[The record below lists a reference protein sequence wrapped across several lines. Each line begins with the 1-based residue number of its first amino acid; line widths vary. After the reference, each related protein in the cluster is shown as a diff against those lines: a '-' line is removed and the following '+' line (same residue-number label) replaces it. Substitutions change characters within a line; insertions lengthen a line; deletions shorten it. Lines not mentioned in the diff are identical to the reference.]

1 MTISAGDRRSVWSVR
16 VDLDC
21 ALSRPDRLRSGNSAA
36 YLRPYAGRVHG
47 EYKVPGGKLVVIDV
61 HVEDGRL
68 SRVSLSGDFFL
79 EPDDA
84 LDVITEAVTGAPV
97 TADASDLGALIQAA
111 LTADVSMVGFTPDS
125 VGIAIRRALGH
136 ATSWHD
142 HTFDVVE
149 PVVMAPAMN
158 VALDEVLLREVAAG
172 TRPPTLRF
180 WDWDSPLVVIGSFQ
194 SVRNEVD
201 EEAAARHGIGIVRR
215 ISGGGAMFME
225 PGNCITYSLVVPT
238 SLVDGLS
245 FERSYEFLDQWV
257 MGALADVG
265 VNARYV
271 PINDIVSDHG
281 KIGGAAQ
288 KRIVAGA
295 VLHHVTMS
303 YDIDADKMTEVLR
316 IGREKISDKGITSSG
331 KRVDPMRSQ
340 TGMTRAAIIEA
351 FLDHFRGRYR
361 TREAGYTDTELAAAQ
376 ELVDEKF
383 SSQEW
388 TYRVP

>member
-1 MTISAGDRRSVWSVR
+1 MR
-16 VDLDC
+16 
-21 ALSRPDRLRSGNSAA
+21 
-36 YLRPYAGRVHG
+36 G
-47 EYKVPGGKLVVIDV
+47 EYKVPGGKLVVVDV
-61 HVEDGRL
+61 VVDDGRL

-84 LDVITEAVTGAPV
+84 LDDIVAAVTGMSV
-97 TADASDLGALIQAA
+97 NADAAQLGSAISDALDDGA
-111 LTADVSMVGFTPDS
+111 SMIGFTPDS

-142 HTFDVVE
+142 HTFDVIA
-149 PVVMAPAMN
+149 PVVIDPAMH
-158 VALDEVLLREVAAG
+158 VALDEVITREVASG
-172 TRPPTLRF
+172 TRGPTLRF
-180 WDWDSPLVVIGSFQ
+180 WDWDSPLVVLGSFQ

-225 PGNCITYSLVVPT
+225 PGNCITYSLSVPT

-245 FERSYEFLDQWV
+245 FEQSYEFLDQWV
-257 MGALADVG
+257 MGALANVG
-265 VNARYV
+265 ITARYV
-271 PINDIVSDHG
+271 PLNDIATDQG
-281 KIGGAAQ
+281 KIAGAAQ
-288 KRIVAGA
+288 KRIAAGA
-295 VLHHVTMS
+295 VLHHVTMA

-340 TGMTRAAIIEA
+340 TGMTRDDIIAAFIA
-351 FLDHFRGRYR
+351 HFRARYD
-361 TREAGYTDTELAAAQ
+361 TRESVYTDAELAAAR
-376 ELVDEKF
+376 ELVETKF
-383 SSQEW
+383 ATPEW

>member
-1 MTISAGDRRSVWSVR
+1 MI
-16 VDLDC
+16 VDVD
-21 ALSRPDRLRSGNSAA
+21 
-36 YLRPYAGRVHG
+36 
-47 EYKVPGGKLVVIDV
+47 
-61 HVEDGRL
+61 VEDGQL
-68 SRVSLSGDFFL
+68 SRVALSGDFFL

-84 LDVITEAVTGAPV
+84 LEDIVAAVTGLPT
-97 TADASDLGALIQAA
+97 TADATRIGQAIAEKIGDEVALI
-111 LTADVSMVGFTPDS
+111 GFIPES

-142 HTFDVVE
+142 HTFDVIE
-149 PVVMAPAMN
+149 PVVLDPAMH
-158 VALDEVLLREVAAG
+158 VALDEVITREVATG
-172 TRPPTLRF
+172 ERRPTLRF
-180 WDWDSPLVVIGSFQ
+180 WDWDAPLVVLGSFQ

-225 PGNCITYSLVVPT
+225 PGNCITYSLSVPT

-265 VNARYV
+265 IKARYV
-271 PINDIVSDHG
+271 PLNDIASEQG

-288 KRIVAGA
+288 KRFAAGA
-295 VLHHVTMS
+295 VVHHVTMA
-303 YDIDADKMTEVLR
+303 YDIDADKMTDVLR

-340 TGMTRAAIIEA
+340 TGMARDAIIAA
-351 FLDHFRGRYR
+351 FLAHFRARYD
-361 TREAGYTDTELAAAQ
+361 TSTSAYTDAELAAAQ
-376 ELVDEKF
+376 QLVDTKF
-383 SSQEW
+383 ANPEW

>member
-1 MTISAGDRRSVWSVR
+1 MR
-16 VDLDC
+16 
-21 ALSRPDRLRSGNSAA
+21 
-36 YLRPYAGRVHG
+36 G
-47 EYKVPGGKLVVIDV
+47 EYKVPGGKLVAVDV
-61 HVEDGRL
+61 EALDDRL
-68 SRVSLSGDFFL
+68 TRVALSGDFFL

-84 LDVITEAVTGAPV
+84 LDDIVAAVVGMPT
-97 TADASDLGALIQAA
+97 TADATALGQAISDSLG
-111 LTADVSMVGFTPDS
+111 DEVSMIGFSPES

-136 ATSWHD
+136 ATSWFD
-142 HTFDVVE
+142 HTFDVIE
-149 PVVMAPAMN
+149 PVVLAPAMH
-158 VALDEVLLREVAAG
+158 VALDEVITREVAAG
-172 TRPPTLRF
+172 ERPPTLRF

-225 PGNCITYSLVVPT
+225 PGNCITYSLSVPT

-265 VNARYV
+265 IKARYV
-271 PINDIVSDHG
+271 PLNDIASEQG

-288 KRIVAGA
+288 KRFAAGA

-340 TGMTRAAIIEA
+340 TGMSRADIIAA
-351 FLDHFRGRYR
+351 FLAHFRVRYDTR
-361 TREAGYTDTELAAAQ
+361 TSTYTHAELAAAR
-376 ELVDEKF
+376 ELVETKF
-383 SSQEW
+383 TNPAW

>member
-1 MTISAGDRRSVWSVR
+1 MR
-16 VDLDC
+16 
-21 ALSRPDRLRSGNSAA
+21 
-36 YLRPYAGRVHG
+36 G
-47 EYKVPGGKLVVIDV
+47 EYKVPGGKLVVVDV
-61 HVEDGRL
+61 ETEDGRL
-68 SRVSLSGDFFL
+68 SRVALSGDFFL
-79 EPDDA
+79 EPDEA
-84 LDVITEAVTGAPV
+84 LGDIVAAVTGMSV
-97 TADASDLGALIQAA
+97 NADAPQLGKAITDALGDGVAMI
-111 LTADVSMVGFTPDS
+111 GFTPES

-136 ATSWHD
+136 ATGWYD
-142 HTFDVVE
+142 HTFDVIG
-149 PVVMAPAMN
+149 PVVLDPAMH
-158 VALDEVLLREVAAG
+158 VALDEVITREVASG
-172 TRPPTLRF
+172 ERGPTLRF

-201 EEAAARHGIGIVRR
+201 EDAAARHGIGIVRR

-225 PGNCITYSLVVPT
+225 PGNCITYSLSVPT

-265 VNARYV
+265 IKARYV
-271 PINDIVSDHG
+271 PINDIVSEHG

-288 KRIVAGA
+288 KRFVAGA

-340 TGMTRAAIIEA
+340 TGMSRAEIIGA
-351 FLDHFRGRYR
+351 FVAHFRTRYD
-361 TREAGYTDTELAAAQ
+361 TRPSEYTDAELAAAR
-376 ELVDEKF
+376 ELVETKF
-383 SSQEW
+383 TTDAW
-388 TYRVP
+388 TRRVQ

>member
-1 MTISAGDRRSVWSVR
+1 MHA
-16 VDLDC
+16 
-21 ALSRPDRLRSGNSAA
+21 
-36 YLRPYAGRVHG
+36 
-47 EYKVPGGKLVVIDV
+47 EYKVPGGKLVVVDV
-61 HVEDGRL
+61 EAADDRL
-68 SRVSLSGDFFL
+68 TKVALSGDFFL
-79 EPDDA
+79 EPDEALETITDA
-84 LDVITEAVTGAPV
+84 LIGAPI
-97 TADASDLGALIQAA
+97 TANAAA
-111 LTADVSMVGFTPDS
+111 LAERIAQALPEHVSMVGFTPES
-125 VGIAIRRALGH
+125 VGIAVRRALGH
-136 ATSWHD
+136 ASSWHD
-142 HTFDVVE
+142 HVFDVIAPMVLE
-149 PVVMAPAMN
+149 PAMH

-201 EEAAARHGIGIVRR
+201 EDAAQRHGIGIVRR

-225 PGNCITYSLVVPT
+225 PGNCITYSLVVPG

-265 VNARYV
+265 IKASYV
-271 PINDIVSDHG
+271 PINDIVSEQG

-288 KRIVAGA
+288 KRIVGGA

-340 TGMTRAAIIEA
+340 TGMTRADIIDA
-351 FLDHFRGRYR
+351 FLAHFRARYT
-361 TREAGYTDTELAAAQ
+361 TREAGYTDAEMSAAR
-376 ELVDEKF
+376 ELVRDKF
-383 SSQEW
+383 STPEW